1 MGNGLHFFFSLA
13 LLWRMG
19 ITRLYEQHHKI

>member
-13 LLWRMG
+13 LLGRKG